1 MINMNT
7 TEKLI
12 AYISNHNIQVE
23 TIAEATMIPK
33 AMLKKMLAKERKIN
47 AEEFLIIIQAINLP
61 LSYFMG
67 G

>member
-1 MINMNT
+1 MNT

-12 AYISNHNIQVE
+12 AYIGNHNIRVE
-23 TIAEATMIPK
+23 SIAEATRIP
-33 AMLKKMLAKERKIN
+33 AAVIEKMLAKKRKIK
-47 AEEFLIIIQAINLP
+47 AEEFLVIIQAINLP